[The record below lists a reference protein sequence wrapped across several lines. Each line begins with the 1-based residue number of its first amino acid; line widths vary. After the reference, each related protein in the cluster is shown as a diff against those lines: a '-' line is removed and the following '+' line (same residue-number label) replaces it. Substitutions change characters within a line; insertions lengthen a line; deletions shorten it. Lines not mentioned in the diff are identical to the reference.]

1 MIKKVYAIGETLLDI
16 IFDGYQ
22 VKAAKPGGSMLNSA
36 VSLGRTGTDV
46 SLITEFGQDQ
56 TGKLILDFL
65 EKNHVKTGNI
75 HLYKNGKTPLAM
87 AFLNEKGDATY
98 DFYKPYPK
106 ERLKVKIPD
115 FTGNDILLFGSYFG
129 IDPRV
134 REKLLE
140 IVKAARDAGSM
151 IVYDP
156 NFRKPHAH
164 ELEKLRP
171 FILENMQLSHI
182 IRASHATDIYTAKQS
197 SFFNKIATVGRYLGT
212 AAVFIAATIIFAS
225 VAFGPSLIFL
235 LAAGLVLSGMAAKL
249 FNVGP
254 DLLDLWSVNGV
265 KDFISLVTIGTLA
278 FLGLVGIIMLTP
290 VAAPMGLQSLI
301 GAGAALTL
309 AVAVGAMLI
318 TGMAIGALIQTRA
331 SSLTSIFGNN
341 KPDPEIRDQ
350 SRGLLTSFRY
360 SVIPAVMAKVAPHRT
375 PAAASDV
382 DSKPDSPRP

>member
-182 IRASHATDIYTAKQS
+182 IRASHEDVKII
-197 SFFNKIATVGRYLGT
+197 FNKD
-212 AAVFIAATIIFAS
+212 TIQGFQNAIQ
-225 VAFGPSLIFL
+225 VKNKTLIMTSSSEKVEL
-235 LAAGLVLSGMAAKL
+235 LI
-249 FNVGP
+249 N
-254 DLLDLWSVNGV
+254 DLHDVY
-265 KDFISLVTIGTLA
+265 
-278 FLGLVGIIMLTP
+278 P
-290 VAAPMGLQSLI
+290 VPEIKVVSTI
-301 GAGAALTL
+301 GAGDNFNA
-309 AVAVGAMLI
+309 GLI
-318 TGMAIGALIQTRA
+318 YGLIRNGVTISNLNKVSRENWQEIISLGM
-331 SSLTSIFGNN
+331 
-341 KPDPEIRDQ
+341 
-350 SRGLLTSFRY
+350 SF
-360 SVIPAVMAKVAPHRT
+360 SA
-375 PAAASDV
+375 DV
-382 DSKPDSPRP
+382 CMGMENYISEGFVNRMER